1 MTTFRGKFA
10 VPTSSSASLLA
21 ILLGAAALS
30 GCAGSMHERHAEH
43 MTQMQAQMQQA
54 QAKQPMKVVYHLTN
68 GVDEA
73 QRALG
78 NIRNLLA
85 VEPGAKV
92 VVVSNALGL
101 DFVLDGAKDRNGNPF
116 DATIQDLKGKG
127 VDFRACNTTI
137 TARKLDRSKVLPEV
151 AIVDSG
157 VAEAARL
164 QFREGFAYLRP

>member
-1 MTTFRGKFA
+1 VSAITKSFVTRGRALVALAGAFA
-10 VPTSSSASLLA
+10 LV
-21 ILLGAAALS
+21 
-30 GCAGSMHERHAEH
+30 GCTGMHERHAERH
-43 MTQMQAQMQQA
+43 AAHMQQA
-54 QAKQPMKVVYHLTN
+54 QAGQPMKVVYHLTN

-73 QRALG
+73 ARAMG

-101 DFVLDGAKDRNGNPF
+101 DFMLDGAKDRNGNPF
-116 DATIQDLKGKG
+116 DVAIQELKGKG
-127 VDFRACNTTI
+127 VDFRACNTTL
-137 TARKLDRSKVLPEV
+137 TLRKIDRSKLQPEV
-151 AIVDSG
+151 AVIDSG

>member
-1 MTTFRGKFA
+1 MRFA
-10 VPTSSSASLLA
+10 PLRHVAVAVL
-21 ILLGAAALS
+21 AAALA
-30 GCAGSMHERHAEH
+30 GCAGSMHSRHAEH
-43 MTQMQAQMQQA
+43 MTQMQAQMQAA
-54 QAKQPMKVVYHLTN
+54 QAKQPVKVVYHLTN

-73 QRALG
+73 QRAMG

-101 DFVLDGAKDRNGNPF
+101 DFMLDGAKDRNGNPF
-116 DATIQDLKGKG
+116 DVAIQELKGKG
-127 VDFRACNTTI
+127 VDFRACNTTL
-137 TARKLDRSKVLPEV
+137 TLRKIDRSKLQPEV
-151 AIVDSG
+151 VVIDSG